1 MNMAQSPCL
10 PATVPDS
17 GRAPYRKACRRLMA
31 RFKARAADAAW
42 RLGRT
47 DAALVRYAEAIAL
60 DPAFAVAHNNRA
72 VIHSQCG
79 HYAHAL
85 AGYDAAMRL
94 DPLLADVYF
103 NRGCLLEILGDDQQ
117 AEADFNAALILA
129 PRWAEALRRRAGVR
143 RRLGRAEAARQDLG
157 AVSAL
162 ARQQDAVYD
171 ARGRVDRR

>member
-1 MNMAQSPCL
+1 MSMTQSLYL
-10 PATVPDS
+10 PATFPDS
-17 GRAPYRKACRRLMA
+17 GARPYRHACRRLMA

-42 RLGRT
+42 RLGRADT
-47 DAALVRYAEAIAL
+47 ALVRYAEAIRL

-72 VIHSQCG
+72 VIHSQHG
-79 HYAHAL
+79 HYARAL

-94 DPLLADVYF
+94 NPLLADVYF
-103 NRGCLLEILGDDQQ
+103 NRGCLLEILGDDAR
-117 AEADFNAALILA
+117 AEADFDAALILA

-143 RRLGRAEAARQDLG
+143 RRLGRAEAARQDLD